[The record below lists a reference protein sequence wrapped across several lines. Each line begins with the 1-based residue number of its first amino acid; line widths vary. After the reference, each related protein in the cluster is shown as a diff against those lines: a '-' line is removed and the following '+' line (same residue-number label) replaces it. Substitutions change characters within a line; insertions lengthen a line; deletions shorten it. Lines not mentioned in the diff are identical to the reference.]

1 MGHHPEVDAAYL
13 LSNVIP
19 RLVPVE
25 INPAASRGTLQG
37 GLIDLLERM
46 RAAFPPEVQISKA
59 EWLEARNNSAA
70 RAAEVGGGG
79 SEASD
84 EKMRSAKDQHQA
96 AAAASA
102 LVPRE
107 VPSLPKGNMPRR
119 AILNGI
125 KKALFRDR
133 DAGSSSAGL
142 REGATLLV
150 QGMGGSGKTAA
161 CRRIDRVTGL
171 RCVSLNTT
179 RNDVRKPLEA
189 VNTYKN

>member
-46 RAAFPPEVQISKA
+46 RTAFPSEVQISKA
-59 EWLEARNNSAA
+59 EWLEARNKQD
-70 RAAEVGGGG
+70 EGGGG

-96 AAAASA
+96 AAPASA

-133 DAGSSSAGL
+133 DAESNSAGL
-142 REGATLLV
+142 REGATLVV
-150 QGMGGSGKTAA
+150 QGMGGSGKTVD
-161 CRRIDRVTGL
+161 CRRKDRVNG
-171 RCVSLNTT
+171 SYPN
-179 RNDVRKPLEA
+179 
-189 VNTYKN
+189 